1 MCVLSLVLIAMKP
14 ISATRWFICALL
26 VLAAL
31 CVVASAGA
39 STRDSDRP
47 HSQAIAHLTLSGK
60 QPQRMFLRQAGKTH
74 YLYVEQPSQQG
85 FTVIDV
91 TRPSRPRL
99 VKRPS
104 LETLTVMGSG
114 IVVTATPD
122 HPANMN
128 ADDNRREPSEP
139 LHVINVSGSAHPP
152 TVETFRQA
160 ISVLTDDSRGLIYVL
175 NSDGIWIL
183 STRQVLREHSC
194 SSSDA
199 ISPLPNCN

>member
-1 MCVLSLVLIAMKP
+1 MKP
-14 ISATRWFICALL
+14 ISTTRWFICALL

-31 CVVASAGA
+31 SFAASAGA
-39 STRDSDRP
+39 STLDADRS
-47 HSQAIAHLTLSGK
+47 HSPAQAIAHLTLSGE
-60 QPQRMFLRQAGKTH
+60 QPRRMFLRQAGKTH
-74 YLYVEQPSQQG
+74 YLYVERPSQQG

-91 TRPSRPRL
+91 TKPAQPRL
-99 VKRPS
+99 VNRPS
-104 LETLTVMGSG
+104 TETLTVMGSG
-114 IVVTATPD
+114 LVVTATSD

-152 TVETFRQA
+152 TVETFRRA